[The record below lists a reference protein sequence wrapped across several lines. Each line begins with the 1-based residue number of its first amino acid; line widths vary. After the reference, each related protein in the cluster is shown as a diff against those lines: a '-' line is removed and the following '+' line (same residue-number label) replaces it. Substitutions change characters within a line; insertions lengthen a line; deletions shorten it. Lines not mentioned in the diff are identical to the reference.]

1 VVREPTYGATR
12 RTLEKRPTVPSDEML
27 AHIIGLLV
35 GDGSF
40 ITSLH
45 NKGGRRRLQYKIT
58 IGLARN
64 EQNRFLLNLVRHC
77 LGGIGSGV
85 FNTRRYSEERD
96 AYYDAVAWTV
106 SAQVHVLWLAKLFYS
121 SQLLRLSFRTS
132 VRVIR
137 MIECI
142 EGGFDHHRFMETL
155 GFPEGNSARLLS
167 RPETVGVWP

>member
-121 SQLLRLSFRTS
+121 SQLLRLSFRSS

-155 GFPEGNSARLLS
+155 GFPEGNSAKLLS